1 MNTTTTQY
9 ESANRPLTA
18 VLATVPAQSWTN
30 PSPCEGWTARD
41 VLRHMLETQRD
52 FLTGH
57 DIDLGVAPDLDTD
70 PAGAWRA
77 HAERVIAAITDDAV
91 AAIEYDGHFGPTT
104 VGATLEQFYVFDM
117 VVHRWDIAR
126 SIGADDEL
134 SDTEL
139 DWIEAGANSFGEA
152 LYMDGVCR
160 PGVEPPANADRKAR
174 LLALLGRRA

>member
-1 MNTTTTQY
+1 MNTTTSQY
-9 ESANRPLTA
+9 QSANRPLAA
-18 VLATVPAQSWTN
+18 VLDAVPADRWTN
-30 PSPCEGWTARD
+30 PSPCEGWTALD

-57 DIDLGVAPDLDTD
+57 DIDLGEAPALDTD
-70 PAGAWRA
+70 PAGAWRT
-77 HAERVIAAITDDAV
+77 HAERVTTAITDDV
-91 AAIEYDGHFGPTT
+91 ASIGYDGHFGPTT
-104 VGATLEQFYVFDM
+104 IGATLEQFYVFDM

-126 SIGADDEL
+126 SVGADDGL

-160 PGVEPPANADRKAR
+160 AGVEPAADADRKAR
-174 LLALLGRRA
+174 LLALLGRSA